1 MEWVLSV
8 ALALVIATLVIAA
21 AWKFLLIPQQQ
32 RLWAHW
38 QEEQRKLEQA
48 RQEAETKLREADQ
61 KLRDADLKLRDA
73 DAKLREAD
81 LRLREQLQKERDRL
95 EQEYRERREE
105 LQRWERRLLQREEQ
119 LDRRLSQLEQ
129 REQTLQQEERRL
141 QTLREETERLHQQAQ
156 AELERLANLTP
167 DQARQIILARVE
179 EELQAEIA
187 RRLHETEER
196 LKQEADALARKILA
210 TAMQRCAVEVASEL
224 TVTTVPLPSEDM
236 KGRIIGR
243 EGRNIRAFE
252 LLTGVDLIVDDTPEA
267 VVISCFDPIRRETA
281 RMALEMLIADGRIHP
296 ARIEEVVEKARQEM
310 EQRILQA
317 GIEAA
322 RAAGV
327 DNLPEGLLKLLGRL
341 KFRTSYGQNVLDHSV
356 EVSHLAGMMAD
367 ELRAKSKVARRAA
380 LLHDIGK
387 AVDHHLEGS
396 HVEIGVELLRRY
408 GESEEV
414 IHAVAAH
421 HGDIP
426 PQTVEAVLVA
436 VADALS
442 ASRPGAR
449 RESFEAYIRR
459 LEQLER
465 IANSFPGVDKAF
477 VIQAGREVRV
487 IVQPD
492 KIDDI
497 GATKL
502 ARDIAQAIQREIP
515 YPGQIKVTVIR
526 EVRAVEYAR

>member
-1 MEWVLSV
+1 MELWVSV
-8 ALALVIATLVIAA
+8 LVGLLFGLIVAA
-21 AWKFLLIPQQQ
+21 GFIFWAWKTLLLPQQQ
-32 RLWAHW
+32 RLD
-38 QEEQRKLEQA
+38 
-48 RQEAETKLREADQ
+48 TLRQ
-61 KLRDADLKLRDA
+61 KLDEERHKADRMQRDAE
-73 DAKLREAD
+73 AKLREAEAKVRD
-81 LRLREQLQKERDRL
+81 ANLLVREELQRERERL

-105 LQRWERRLLQREEQ
+105 LLRWERRLSQREEQ
-119 LDRRLSQLEQ
+119 IDRRMSQIEQ
-129 REQTLQQEERRL
+129 REQAIRQEEARIQNLRREAEE
-141 QTLREETERLHQQAQ
+141 LRQKAQ
-156 AELERLANLTP
+156 EELERIAELTP
-167 DQARQIILARVE
+167 EQARQIVLERVE

-187 RRLHETEER
+187 RRIYEAEEQI
-196 LKQEADALARKILA
+196 KQEAEERARKIIA
-210 TAMQRCAVEVASEL
+210 TAMQRCAVEVASEM
-224 TVTTVPLPSEDM
+224 TVTTVSLPSEEM

-243 EGRNIRAFE
+243 EGRNIRTFE

-281 RMALEMLIADGRIHP
+281 RLALEMLIADGRIHP

-310 EQRILQA
+310 EQRILRA
-317 GIEAA
+317 GQDAA

-356 EVSHLAGMMAD
+356 EVAHLAGMMAE
-367 ELRAKSKVARRAA
+367 ELKVNSKIARRAG

-387 AVDHHLEGS
+387 ALDHHMEGS
-396 HVEIGVELLRRY
+396 HIEIGMDVLRRY

-421 HGDIP
+421 HGDVQ
-426 PQTVEAVLVA
+426 PQSVEAVLVLI
-436 VADALS
+436 ADALS

-459 LEQLER
+459 LEQLES
-465 IANSFPGVDKAF
+465 IAKSFPGVDKAY

-487 IVQPD
+487 IVKPD
-492 KIDDI
+492 QVDDI
-497 GATKL
+497 MAAKL
-502 ARDIAQAIQREIP
+502 ARDIAARIQQETQF
-515 YPGQIKVTVIR
+515 PGQIKVTVIR